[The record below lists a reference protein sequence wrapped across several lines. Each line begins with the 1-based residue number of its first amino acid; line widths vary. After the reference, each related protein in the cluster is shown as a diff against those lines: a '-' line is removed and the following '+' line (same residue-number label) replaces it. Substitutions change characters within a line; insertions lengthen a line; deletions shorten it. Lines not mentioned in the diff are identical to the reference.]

1 MATKKFSKDLDFLY
15 EIGSLRHL
23 VRTWTQFVRSDVA
36 NVSEHLYRVIWIAL
50 IIAKH
55 EKVKNTDKIIKMA
68 LVHDITESRTGDVH
82 YMSRQYVDRHEEMAI
97 EDIMAG
103 TSIDIEF
110 INLWHE
116 YEDRK
121 SIEAKIVKDADNLD
135 PDLELNE
142 LPIDKRL
149 RAGFQNIR
157 AKSVAKNFYTK
168 TASAMWKE
176 LQTSNPH
183 DWHLKG
189 RNRFIAGDWKK
200 STKKK

>member
-1 MATKKFSKDLDFLY
+1 MATKKFAKDLDFLY

-36 NVSEHLYRVIWIAL
+36 NVSEHIYRVVWIAL

-55 EKVKNTDKIIKMA
+55 ENKVDTEKLIKMA
-68 LVHDITESRTGDVH
+68 LVHDITESRTGDAH
-82 YMSRQYVDRHEEMAI
+82 YLSRQYVERREELAI
-97 EDIMAG
+97 DDILAG
-103 TSIDIEF
+103 TSLDKEF
-110 INLWHE
+110 ITLWKE
-116 YEDRK
+116 YEKRD

-135 PDLELNE
+135 VDLELNE

-149 RAGFQNIR
+149 RAGFQHIR
-157 AKSVAKNFYTK
+157 AQAIKSKFFTK
-168 TASAMWKE
+168 TAETMWKE

-200 STKKK
+200 K

>member
-1 MATKKFSKDLDFLY
+1 MATKKFTKDLDFLY

-36 NVSEHLYRVIWIAL
+36 NVSEHIYRVVWIAL
-50 IIAKH
+50 VIAKH
-55 EKVKNTDKIIKMA
+55 EKNVNTDKLIKMA
-68 LVHDITESRTGDVH
+68 LVHDITESRTGDAH
-82 YMSRQYVDRHEEMAI
+82 YLSRQYVERQEELAI
-97 EDIMAG
+97 DDIMKD
-103 TSIDIEF
+103 TSLGMEF
-110 INLWHE
+110 IELWKE
-116 YEDRK
+116 YEERT

-135 PDLELNE
+135 VDLELNE

-157 AKSVAKNFYTK
+157 AQAVSKHFFTK
-168 TASAMWKE
+168 TATAMWKE
-176 LQTSNPH
+176 LQSSNPH

-200 STKKK
+200 K

>member
-23 VRTWTQFVRSDVA
+23 IRTWTQFVRSDVA
-36 NVSEHLYRVIWIAL
+36 NVTEHLYRVIWIAL

-68 LVHDITESRTGDVH
+68 LVHDISESRTGDTH
-82 YMSRQYVDRHEEMAI
+82 YLSRQYVERREELAI
-97 EDIMAG
+97 EDILMG
-103 TSIDIEF
+103 TSIDKELID
-110 INLWHE
+110 LWHE
-116 YEDRK
+116 YEKRE

-149 RAGFQNIR
+149 RTGFQKIR
-157 AKSVAKNFYTK
+157 AEAVGKHFFTK
-168 TASAMWKE
+168 TGAKMWVEIQK
-176 LQTSNPH
+176 SNPH
-183 DWHLKG
+183 QWHLKG
-189 RNRFIAGDWKK
+189 RNRFNAGDWKK
-200 STKKK
+200 K